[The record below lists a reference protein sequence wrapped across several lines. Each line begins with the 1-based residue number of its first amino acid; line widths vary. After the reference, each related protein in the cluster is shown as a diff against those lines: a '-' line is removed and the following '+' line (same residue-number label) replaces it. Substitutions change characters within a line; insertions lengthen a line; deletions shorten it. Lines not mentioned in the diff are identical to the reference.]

1 LPTCRDPG
9 ILPSHPL
16 WREVRIVMGQRC
28 PAHEPTRVFDANR
41 DLTVMQHASVQTPR
55 SIGNCAIETLGLNH
69 LSCLQFLFLSPRSMH
84 RTELIM
90 EVKAPIKA
98 TEVECCGVPL
108 TCNQH
113 RVTCT
118 NCGAQYDQGGRHVA
132 QRYQWGGDHWTD
144 WSEPDKGHSS
154 QDLG

>member
-69 LSCLQFLFLSPRSMH
+69 LLAVSIF
-84 RTELIM
+84 
-90 EVKAPIKA
+90 
-98 TEVECCGVPL
+98 VP
-108 TCNQH
+108 TIYAQD
-113 RVTCT
+113 
-118 NCGAQYDQGGRHVA
+118 GADHGSQGS
-132 QRYQWGGDHWTD
+132 Y
-144 WSEPDKGHSS
+144 
-154 QDLG
+154 